1 MQWIMDLKF
10 SLNLERTLEQS
21 LIKAFCVH
29 PERQWRGGR
38 NENHQMEHLFLECGI
53 NDHCYFLGTRP
64 YLA

>member
-10 SLNLERTLEQS
+10 GLNLERALEQS
-21 LIKAFCVH
+21 LAKASYVH
-29 PERQWRGGR
+29 PERQWGGGR
-38 NENHQMEHLFLECGI
+38 NEIHQMKYLPLECGI